1 MDMWNIYCQ
10 QVFCESR
17 YVWKILSGIRIRDLL
32 YQVYIYIFF
41 RFRCNMIHYIVDGK
55 EHLVDQI
62 GYMNMNTCC
71 VALLCVHQIHLKKCE
86 RLLIS
91 SFNIKMDNK
100 IKVIGILK
108 NNSRYCVGKKTKSE
122 SFCISIKYTL
132 IYFFRINKNSVKF

>member
-55 EHLVDQI
+55 EQVVDQI

-100 IKVIGILK
+100 SHRHFEKQQQIL
-108 NNSRYCVGKKTKSE
+108 RRQKTKSE